1 MISAWHIANGHE
13 IWFGWKISWRVRRLC
28 LLGKQMNSNRP
39 NWYFFIMTRNHSLNF
54 KKAFWLKL
62 ALKGFRGKKGF
73 SGLKWLKRGL
83 KGFPRKPVYISIS
96 NVMEIPVFNL
106 MDNILFVQQLA
117 QDLARKALPGFEIH
131 YDMNKITNI
140 SQMTFS

>member
-1 MISAWHIANGHE
+1 MPFTNSLCWHSSFRFTTIDINFCNFLF
-13 IWFGWKISWRVRRLC
+13 WNTQCDFSMTYCKWPRNLVWLDWKISWRVRRLC

-39 NWYFFIMTRNHSLNF
+39 NWHFFIMTRNHSLNF

-83 KGFPRKPVYISIS
+83 KGFPRKPVYTSIS

-106 MDNILFVQQLA
+106 MDNIQ
-117 QDLARKALPGFEIH
+117 K
-131 YDMNKITNI
+131 M
-140 SQMTFS
+140 